1 MKRIVLLSLLL
12 IASQTAANC
21 AITYFPPL
29 MPASNTPIQFQNY
42 NNSITSL
49 PDPFASKADLNYS
62 AVSRVENA
70 LYGHTFGNQNISV
83 RLERIE
89 QSLFNTTYKNATPT
103 QRIDNII
110 SNFNQLNKYPN
121 ISANILSRLENKV
134 FNRTYQ
140 QNNIERRIERLE
152 QQVFGAVQSGDMDS
166 RYEALV
172 SAVRNYNAA
181 NAITGYMPNTVQ
193 PRGLRGIASALLN
206 NAIMGG
212 SMTGFTP
219 SLDPY
224 NSTYPNSY
232 VNPYNQS
239 SSPLMMDNYPS
250 GYGTYQGLRSNHRM
264 YDNFNN
270 FNSGTGVHILD

>member
-1 MKRIVLLSLLL
+1 MKRIVLLLFLL
-12 IASQTAANC
+12 ITSQTVGNC
-21 AITYFPPL
+21 AVTYFPPL
-29 MPASNTPIQFQNY
+29 MPANTPIQFQNY
-42 NNSITSL
+42 NNNITSL
-49 PDPFASKADLNYS
+49 PDPFANQANLNYG
-62 AVSRVENA
+62 AVLRVENA
-70 LYGHTFGNQNISV
+70 LYGHTFANQNISV

-89 QSLFNTTYKNATPT
+89 QSLFNTTFKNATPA

-121 ISANILSRLENKV
+121 ISVNILSRLENKV

-140 QNNIERRIERLE
+140 QNSIERRIERLE
-152 QQVFGAVQSGDMDS
+152 QQVFGAAQSGDMDS

-172 SAVRNYNAA
+172 AAVKNYNAA
-181 NAITGYMPNTVQ
+181 NATTGYIPNTVQ

-206 NAIMGG
+206 NAILGG
-212 SMTGFTP
+212 TMTGFTP
-219 SLDPY
+219 PLDPY

-232 VNPYNQS
+232 MNPYNTYS
-239 SSPLMMDNYPS
+239 NPLMMNSYPS

-264 YDNFNN
+264 YDNFNT